1 MTQPPQPP
9 GMGAQAAPLPPPPQ
23 HPIPPEY
30 RMPPGAVSP
39 GPNAKK
45 HTGWKV
51 AAGALA
57 TATVFGLG
65 FLAAQAI
72 PRSGDDAST
81 EAPAAVSEPAPTVDS
96 TTQTQQLC
104 TAYLLARVSTPDQQ
118 ERSLDVLPIAT
129 ALRLALL
136 SNPDADPG
144 VRAAITE
151 LAETSEGWIAA
162 KENFGPKGLAT
173 PPTYDKIRAKD
184 IFTQAAT
191 ACQVQR

>member
-9 GMGAQAAPLPPPPQ
+9 GMGAQAAALPPPP
-23 HPIPPEY
+23 IPPGY
-30 RMPPGAVSP
+30 RMPPGSVPP
-39 GPNAKK
+39 GPSAKK

-57 TATVFGLG
+57 TTAVFGLG

-72 PRSGDDAST
+72 PRSGDDASA

-104 TAYLLARVSTPDQQ
+104 TAYVLALVSAPDQQ
-118 ERSLDVLPIAT
+118 ERPIDVLPIAT

-136 SNPDADPG
+136 SNPAADPG

-151 LAETSEGWIAA
+151 LAEINEGWIAS

-184 IFTQAAT
+184 AFVQAAT

>member
-1 MTQPPQPP
+1 MTQPLQPP
-9 GMGAQAAPLPPPPQ
+9 GMGVRAATLPAPPQ
-23 HPIPPEY
+23 PPIPPEY
-30 RMPPGAVSP
+30 RMPPGSVPP
-39 GPNAKK
+39 GTNAKK

-57 TATVFGLG
+57 TTAVFGLG

-81 EAPAAVSEPAPTVDS
+81 EAPTAVSEPAPTVDS

-151 LAETSEGWIAA
+151 LAEISEGWIAA
-162 KENFGPKGLAT
+162 EENLVPKGLAT
-173 PPTYDKIRAKD
+173 PPTYDKIRAND
-184 IFTQAAT
+184 AFAQAAT

>member
-23 HPIPPEY
+23 PPIPPEY
-30 RMPPGAVSP
+30 RVPPGPS
-39 GPNAKK
+39 AKK
-45 HTGWKV
+45 RPGWKV
-51 AAGALA
+51 AAGALV
-57 TATVFGLG
+57 TAAVFGLG

-81 EAPAAVSEPAPTVDS
+81 EAPTAVSEPAPTVDS

-104 TAYLLARVSTPDQQ
+104 TAYVLALVSAPDQQ
-118 ERSLDVLPIAT
+118 ERPIDVLPIAT

-136 SNPDADPG
+136 SNPDADPV

-151 LAETSEGWIAA
+151 LAETSEGWIGDYRS
-162 KENFGPKGLAT
+162 NGVSGP
-173 PPTYDKIRAKD
+173 
-184 IFTQAAT
+184 T
-191 ACQVQR
+191 ALGVSGAERVMK